1 MPTRNYLQHFVST
14 TVPTNVILGDEW
26 YNPDAMT
33 LYKRSFNSTGQVDW
47 IELNRVDNLGNKSF
61 TNPTIKNYTEQLY
74 FATVVRNAVTLSMDN
89 GSYQSVTTMA
99 GANAITLPPPVAG
112 KGLTVQVN
120 YVNTPTTLTFATP
133 RGTVRYNFGST
144 PTPTLTNGKVDVYVF
159 ISDGVNWYASQSGA
173 NF

>member
-1 MPTRNYLQHFVST
+1 MV
-14 TVPTNVILGDEW
+14 
-26 YNPDAMT
+26 
-33 LYKRSFNSTGQVDW
+33 
-47 IELNRVDNLGNKSF
+47 
-61 TNPTIKNYTEQLY
+61 
-74 FATVVRNAVTLSMDN
+74 
-89 GSYQSVTTMA
+89 
-99 GANAITLPPPVAG
+99 GANAITLPTPVAG

-120 YVNTPTTLTFATP
+120 YVSTPTTLTFATP

>member
-14 TVPTNVILGDEW
+14 SEPKDIILGDEW
-26 YNPDAMT
+26 YNPNAMT
-33 LYKRSFNSTGQVDW
+33 LYKRTFNSFGKVDW
-47 IELNRVDNLGNKSF
+47 VELNKVDNSGNKSF

-74 FATVVRNAVTLSMDN
+74 YVTVTKNAVTLSLDN

-99 GANAITLPPPVAG
+99 GANAITLPLPLAG

-120 YVNTPTTLTFATP
+120 YVNTPTTLTFATIT
-133 RGTVRYNFGST
+133 GTIKYNFGSV
-144 PTPTLTNGKVDVYVF
+144 PTPTLTNGKTDIYVF